1 MNWRVKPQ
9 TVPRTLTTKTFRA
22 LVLPPYQRKQ
32 LHCCPSFG
40 KICQVLVADN
50 IVCYHGAEKWV
61 ILKSEADAS
70 TASGLVSRAPQLFA
84 ALPPWP
90 NSTCTSHPSH
100 PSHPP
105 LHPPS
110 QPSDMSKLAP
120 AMAALNRSG
129 DALDLL
135 GEANDDAKRLEVLA
149 LPIAALVLLEL
160 ASAMLRVGLMLR
172 DAQRCSD
179 SGASFWGLA

>member
-1 MNWRVKPQ
+1 MGH
-9 TVPRTLTTKTFRA
+9 LKT
-22 LVLPPYQRKQ
+22 
-32 LHCCPSFG
+32 
-40 KICQVLVADN
+40 
-50 IVCYHGAEKWV
+50 
-61 ILKSEADAS
+61 SEADAS
-70 TASGLVSRAPQLFA
+70 TASGLISRAPQLFA

-90 NSTCTSHPSH
+90 NATCTSHPSH

-105 LHPPS
+105 GHPPA
-110 QPSDMSKLAP
+110 PSDLSKLAP

-160 ASAMLRVGLMLR
+160 ASAMLRVGPMLR

-179 SGASFWGLA
+179 SGVSFRSLASGASSPRQQAANALNEVHQFYLCS

>member
-1 MNWRVKPQ
+1 MGHLE
-9 TVPRTLTTKTFRA
+9 T
-22 LVLPPYQRKQ
+22 
-32 LHCCPSFG
+32 
-40 KICQVLVADN
+40 
-50 IVCYHGAEKWV
+50 
-61 ILKSEADAS
+61 SEADAS

-84 ALPPWP
+84 VLPPWP

-172 DAQRCSD
+172 DAQRCSEMLRD
-179 SGASFWGLA
+179 AQILVQVFGALLEVLLRLDNRQQMH